1 LLTHTL
7 GQRTIRLMLKPYTTN
22 SFGSVRPEDQRALA
36 GLLVALDGLAVGRS
50 GDARSTTPF
59 PKSTDLEEAIKPVFV
74 AQGFLHHHLL
84 EHPRTGDRF
93 EYDFWRPADGIA
105 VEVMGYRADDEIYKD
120 ILKFHVHT
128 GTRLG
133 VVLVPRWKWISGRR
147 TETNH
152 KAALKA
158 LAFADAY
165 MAVQALVAI
174 TYDWQE
180 HGHGWKLLLA
190 AG

>member
-1 LLTHTL
+1 
-7 GQRTIRLMLKPYTTN
+7 MLKRYTTT
-22 SFGSVRPEDQRALA
+22 SFGAVQLDDQQALA
-36 GLLVALDGLAVGRS
+36 SLLLALDGLPVGRS
-50 GDARSTTPF
+50 GDARSATPF
-59 PKSTDLEEAIKPVFV
+59 PKSTDLEEAIKPVFL

-84 EHPRTGDRF
+84 AHPRTGDRF

-105 VEVMGYRADDEIYKD
+105 VEIMGYRADDEIYKD
-120 ILKFHVHT
+120 ILKFHVHSA
-128 GTRLG
+128 TRLG
-133 VVLVPRWKWISGRR
+133 VVFVPRWKWISGRR

-165 MAVQALVAI
+165 MAVEALVAV
-174 TYDWQE
+174 TYDWSE
-180 HGHGWKLLLA
+180 YGPGWKLLLT